1 MTLKEISQVLSA
13 RVLCGDDDA
22 LNAEVTSACGSDMMS
37 DVLAY
42 VKDQGILLTG
52 LINPQVVRTAL
63 MMDMKCICF
72 VRGKQPDEKILEI
85 ARENGIVVL
94 STDEFGLRQAVR
106 YGVER
111 RRQMTDL
118 VWDFEVDGGNFELA
132 GSASQTTKS
141 RLKQLGLP
149 NETVRKVIIAMY
161 EGEIN
166 MVIHADGGVATVTV
180 GPKEIKVVLK
190 DTGKGIEN
198 IPLAMKEGYSTASSE
213 IRDLGF
219 GAGMGLP
226 NMKKYSDEMDI
237 QSTVGVGTTITM
249 KFAI

>member
-1 MTLKEISQVLSA
+1 
-13 RVLCGDDDA
+13 
-22 LNAEVTSACGSDMMS
+22 
-37 DVLAY
+37 
-42 VKDQGILLTG
+42 
-52 LINPQVVRTAL
+52 
-63 MMDMKCICF
+63 
-72 VRGKQPDEKILEI
+72 
-85 ARENGIVVL
+85 
-94 STDEFGLRQAVR
+94 
-106 YGVER
+106 
-111 RRQMTDL
+111 MTDL

-190 DTGKGIEN
+190 DTGKG
-198 IPLAMKEGYSTASSE
+198 
-213 IRDLGF
+213 
-219 GAGMGLP
+219 LP